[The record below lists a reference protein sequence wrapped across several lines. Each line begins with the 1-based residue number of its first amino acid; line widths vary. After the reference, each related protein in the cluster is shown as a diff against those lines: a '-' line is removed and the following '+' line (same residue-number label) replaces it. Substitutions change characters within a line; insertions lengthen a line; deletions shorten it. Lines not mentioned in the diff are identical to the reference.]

1 MKYVSLCLLAMF
13 AFSASGFAEDLSNPW
28 VHVFSTTD
36 KTFTEDGTVNLSG
49 VDWTLAVDWGTS
61 SSDYNKDATDGMKI
75 GSNTKA
81 PESMTLTSSADGF
94 PGTITSVK
102 VTAKARSKALPHLT
116 VTVGGTTFK
125 YGDADY
131 AEVASAATE
140 YEFTG
145 SGSGSIVVKYE
156 HTGST
161 KGAFYVKQL
170 EVAYSTSGVEKVKTP
185 VITPADGSKFTTESQ
200 EVTITTETE
209 GATIIYTLNGGAE
222 QTYTAPF
229 DITETTTIA
238 AYATKDGMDNS
249 STATATITKN
259 DISDVIVAAD
269 FDDLTEASSS
279 SFNYENDYGTWVG
292 EKMSR
297 EVGFVKLGS
306 SSANGSVTTPKSDAF
321 TSNAVLTYK
330 AKRYNSS
337 TTTINVEILGG
348 GEISGDVNITNLGAD
363 FAEYTVNITGATADT
378 QLKLS
383 GSPRVYV
390 DDIVI
395 RSDETGGGETVAV
408 ASPSFSVS
416 GGKYYAPIEL
426 SLSCSTE
433 GASVYYTLD
442 GTEPSSVSTAYTS
455 AINISETTTVKAIAV
470 SGDNTSDVASA
481 TYTFPTA
488 VANIA
493 GLANVASGEDVVLTL
508 TDAQVLYVN
517 GTNDAYIKDA
527 SGAMDFFK
535 SGLEFT
541 AGQIL
546 NGTIVATNSPYNGIY
561 EIKPVA
567 GHTNLD
573 NVSVTSGEAVPVVM
587 TTAEATAAS
596 AYCQL
601 VTINDVTP
609 VADGTKFYTD
619 DTKTLQI
626 YNKYNVDYTLD
637 VEKKYNITGII
648 ITFSSGGNIVSELA
662 PTVVP
667 EEVETAEEVGFRDIK
682 ADLTQLQALATE
694 SNVYITVAEDGT
706 ISQTDN
712 AEKAAATLKGKWH
725 GTSYGWSNFTAS
737 VPVEGTVKI
746 TYATHDYGNDI
757 TVTNAEG
764 TEVAKLNTVGAK
776 WSSNHDNVV
785 SAYYRVNE
793 PTTLHFS
800 NANYN
805 PYFAVEAIAPED
817 IPAEVT
823 THNVTFG
830 TGDAEG
836 VAPAAVEVEDG
847 SAVKLPKNYTL
858 YKEGS
863 TLTGWSDGTETY
875 APGTEITPTADVALT
890 PVFTENTVA
899 LADRESAVSIVYALD
914 GYNDNPQHK
923 FQGSSTGNGIM
934 VTQATV
940 NGASIDVAVRVDAT
954 SSKFSANGTGWHQV
968 TAGAKVTVPSCKGAV
983 ITVKTYKNEN
993 ALKFGETAAE
1003 VNADPASYEATT
1015 DDETLVIEQTANGY
1029 WSNLSI
1035 TLPAVSEEEEYPF
1048 PVTEDITATWDYS
1061 DADVMAA
1068 TVALSQGSGKVDDVA
1083 KDGIKM
1089 TVEANG
1095 ASFRNNGN
1103 NIQVQQGAVFKV
1115 PVQSTEDV
1123 VTVKGYP
1130 GYSYYTIGNS
1140 EEYQNTNDNPETTYK
1155 AKLADVEQG
1164 FVAIT
1169 STNNNNYY
1177 YSISVDLKA
1186 KKEPVTLDNEA
1197 VTATFPFHEGTEKQ
1211 TAVFGDDADYFL
1223 SSKVA
1228 HGSGLTITGKGTPK
1242 DLTAPVETI
1251 FQPTEKVNSATD
1263 DNAIQFIIVPKPGFT
1278 FTPSSVSITATRFG
1292 TDDGL
1297 LDFSWL
1303 NPDNTTVTLATGQR
1317 PNRHDGSKKHD
1328 SDTNAK
1334 FTTFTYEITGATA
1347 AEGQCGLKVNLYGLA
1362 NTKQIGFSDII
1373 INGTLSG
1380 TEKEMPILASFKLNG
1395 TEYAADEVFEIDGSD
1410 YVGEVKLSK
1419 SATMVSAENPLTDIT
1434 AASGEIGTVTY
1445 EGSETACTVTIPMT
1459 AGKESIN
1466 YILNVVQK
1474 PDYTLTYIG
1483 LDGSTIGT
1491 QTVEEDAAIGEFAVD
1506 IASVEGAK
1514 EGYKARGWF
1523 KNDYVGEKYKTAD
1536 VITSDI
1542 SLYAIETEIEVASDS
1557 RKYSFNLADPFFYAE
1572 DHEAFTPTEGSKC
1585 KFHDTTHGWSFY
1597 DGDQVDLLVGPKA
1610 TIYVTLCQYGKGTN
1624 VLVLDADGETLATLN
1639 GKSETDGELQTYAY
1653 EGPEGKISLK
1663 FVASGEMYIH
1673 NVKIV
1678 NTTTTNYEQAGQWI
1692 TVKAGDASSLIDA
1705 IDAANGMAGD
1715 ERVYIFLP
1723 NGTYDLGQTCLTQIG
1738 RDNVSIIGQSTE
1750 GTIIQNKPIAEGIA
1764 VTATLLNTSDNLYM
1778 QDLTLKNDWDY
1789 YGIAGDGR
1797 AVCLQDKGSNT
1808 VCKNVRLL
1816 SHQDT
1821 YYTNNQNGNYYWED
1835 SEVHGTVDFI
1845 CGEGTLFMEKSKL
1858 VVEKRNADGSGECTI
1873 TAPSTKVGNAYGYVF
1888 SNCEIENNAQKYNY
1902 GRAWNNAPRCAYI
1915 NTTVNDDKLV
1925 ANRWTLKGMNE
1936 NPATAFVE
1944 YNTMDAEGNVVSPS
1958 SHVVTFT
1965 ASKSSQTNPDFETI
1979 LTATQAAEFALDKVF
1994 TGWTPAE
2001 FTVQVDAPDAEIAE
2015 DVITWTP
2022 ADDAIAY
2029 ALFKNDELMGITTE
2043 ASFDAGAGNGAHG
2056 APRKAEGDDVY
2067 TIRAANAHGGFGE
2080 AKTISVATGIE
2091 GVITEKGNVVSTH
2104 YYNVAGA
2111 RVSDSAK
2118 GVLIKV
2124 EKLENG
2130 KTVTTKIVR

>member
-1 MKYVSLCLLAMF
+1 MNDGYLILGKKDSYLELP
-13 AFSASGFAEDLSNPW
+13 AFDFDVEKIEVIGHSGASAS
-28 VHVFSTTD
+28 
-36 KTFTEDGTVNLSG
+36 
-49 VDWTLAVDWGTS
+49 
-61 SSDYNKDATDGMKI
+61 
-75 GSNTKA
+75 
-81 PESMTLTSSADGF
+81 
-94 PGTITSVK
+94 VK
-102 VTAKARSKALPHLT
+102 QNI
-116 VTVGGTTFK
+116 
-125 YGDADY
+125 Y
-131 AEVASAATE
+131 AEGVAVSE
-140 YEFTG
+140 
-145 SGSGSIVVKYE
+145 
-156 HTGST
+156 
-161 KGAFYVKQL
+161 
-170 EVAYSTSGVEKVKTP
+170 
-185 VITPADGSKFTTESQ
+185 
-200 EVTITTETE
+200 
-209 GATIIYTLNGGAE
+209 
-222 QTYTAPF
+222 
-229 DITETTTIA
+229 ETT
-238 AYATKDGMDNS
+238 G
-249 STATATITKN
+249 
-259 DISDVIVAAD
+259 
-269 FDDLTEASSS
+269 
-279 SFNYENDYGTWVG
+279 
-292 EKMSR
+292 
-297 EVGFVKLGS
+297 
-306 SSANGSVTTPKSDAF
+306 ANGVT
-321 TSNAVLTYK
+321 
-330 AKRYNSS
+330 
-337 TTTINVEILGG
+337 NVY
-348 GEISGDVNITNLGAD
+348 EISGSAQAAG
-363 FAEYTVNITGATADT
+363 TVYKLMVTSSHNT
-378 QLKLS
+378 QMDAIKIYKKS
-383 GSPRVYV
+383 S
-390 DDIVI
+390 
-395 RSDETGGGETVAV
+395 GGETVTV
-408 ASPSFSVS
+408 AKPAFSVN
-416 GGKYYAPIEL
+416 GGKCYEPFEL

-433 GASVYYTLD
+433 GASIYYTLD
-442 GTEPSSVSTAYTS
+442 GTDPSSASTVYTS
-455 AINISETTTVKAIAV
+455 AITISETTTVKAVAV
-470 SGDNTSDVASA
+470 SGEQTSEIASA

-493 GLANVASGEDVVLTL
+493 GLAGVASGEDVILTL
-508 TDAQVLYVN
+508 ADAQVLYVN
-517 GTNDAYIKDA
+517 GTNDVYIKDA
-527 SGAMDFFK
+527 TGAMDFFK
-535 SGLEFT
+535 PGLTFT

-546 NGTIVATNSPYNGIY
+546 NGTIIASNSPYNGIY
-561 EIKPVA
+561 EIKPIS
-567 GHTNLD
+567 GKTNLD
-573 NVSVTSGEAVPVVM
+573 NVTITDGEATPVVM
-587 TTAEATAAS
+587 TTAEASESS

-601 VTINDVTP
+601 VTIKDVVP

-619 DTKTLQI
+619 DTKAVQI
-626 YNKYNVDYTLD
+626 YNKFGVDYSLD
-637 VEKKYNITGII
+637 ENKKYNITGII

-694 SNVYITVAEDGT
+694 SNVYISVAEDGT
-706 ISQTDN
+706 ISQTDD
-712 AEKAAATLKGKWH
+712 AETAAATLKGTWH

-764 TEVAKLNTVGAK
+764 TEVAKLNTMGAK

-785 SAYYRVNE
+785 STYYRVNE

-830 TGDAEG
+830 AGDAEG

-940 NGASIDVAVRVDAT
+940 NGAFIDVAVRVDAT
-954 SSKFSANGTGWHQV
+954 SSKFSANGSGWHQV
-968 TAGAKVTVPSCKGAV
+968 NAGAKVTVPSCKGAV

-1035 TLPAVSEEEEYPF
+1035 TLPAVGEEEENPF
-1048 PVTEDITATWDYS
+1048 PLTEDVTATWDFG
-1061 DADVMAA
+1061 DGDVMAA
-1068 TVALSQGSGKVDDVA
+1068 TMALSGTTTPGKVDDVA

-1095 ASFRNNGN
+1095 ATFRNNGGT
-1103 NIQVQQGAVFKV
+1103 NIQVRTGAVFKV
-1115 PVQSTEDV
+1115 PVQSTDDV
-1123 VTVKGYP
+1123 VTVNGYP
-1130 GYSYYTIGNS
+1130 NYSFYAIGN
-1140 EEYQNTNDNPETTYK
+1140 NTTVLNDVNTYK

-1164 FVAIT
+1164 YVAIT
-1169 STNNNNYY
+1169 SMNDNNYY

-1186 KKEPVTLDNEA
+1186 PKEPVTLDNEP

-1211 TAVFGDDADYFL
+1211 TAEFGDDADYFL
-1223 SSKVA
+1223 SSKVT

-1242 DLTAPVETI
+1242 DLTTPVETL

-1263 DNAIQFIIVPKPGFT
+1263 DNAIQFIIIPKPGFT

-1292 TDDGL
+1292 TNDGL
-1297 LDFSWL
+1297 LDFAWI
-1303 NPDNTTVTLATGQR
+1303 NPDNTTVSLATGQR
-1317 PNRHDGSKKHD
+1317 PNRNDGQTKHD

-1334 FTTFTYEITGATA
+1334 FTTFTYEITGAKA

-1380 TEKEMPILASFKLNG
+1380 TEREMPILASFKLNG

-1419 SATMVSAENPLTDIT
+1419 TATMVSAENPLTDIT

-1459 AGKESIN
+1459 AGEESIN

-1474 PDYTLTYIG
+1474 PDYTLSYIG

-1523 KNDYVGEKYKTAD
+1523 KNNYVGEKYKTAD

-1624 VLVLDADGETLATLN
+1624 VLVLDANGETLATLN

-1663 FVASGEMYIH
+1663 FVATGEMYIH

-1678 NTTTTNYEQAGQWI
+1678 NTTTTNYDQAGQWI
-1692 TVKAGDASSLIDA
+1692 TVKAGDASSFVDA
-1705 IDAANGMAGD
+1705 IDAANGISGD

-1738 RDNVSIIGQSTE
+1738 RKNISIIGQSTE
-1750 GTIIQNKPIAEGIA
+1750 GTIIQNKPAKEGIA
-1764 VTATLLNTSDNLYM
+1764 ETATLLNTSENLYM
-1778 QDLTLKNDWDY
+1778 QDLTLKNNWDY

-1797 AVCLQDKGSNT
+1797 GVCLQDKGNNT
-1808 VCKNVRLL
+1808 VCKNVRML
-1816 SHQDT
+1816 SYQDT
-1821 YYTNNQNGNYYWED
+1821 YYTNNAEGNFYWED
-1835 SEVHGTVDFI
+1835 SEIHGTVDFI
-1845 CGEGTLFMEKSKL
+1845 CGEGTLFMENSKL
-1858 VVEKRNADGSGECTI
+1858 FVEKRNADGTGECTI
-1873 TAPSTKVGNAYGYVF
+1873 TAPSTKDGKQYGYVF
-1888 SNCEIENNAQKYNY
+1888 NNCTIENEAESFNF
-1902 GRAWNNAPRCAYI
+1902 GRAWNNKPRAAYL
-1915 NTTVNDDKLV
+1915 NTTIINDKLISTRWRV
-1925 ANRWTLKGMNE
+1925 AGMNNN
-1936 NPATAFVE
+1936 NPVEFVE
-1944 YNTMDAEGNVVSPS
+1944 YKSVDESGSVISPES
-1958 SHVVTFT
+1958 NVVTFT
-1965 ASKSSQTNPDFETI
+1965 NAGGVTMETI
-1979 LTATQAAEFALDKVF
+1979 LTDAQAANFTLDKVF

-2091 GVITEKGNVVSTH
+2091 GVITEKDNVVSTH

>member
-1 MKYVSLCLLAMF
+1 MAKQLLKYVTLCLLAL
-13 AFSASGFAEDLSNPW
+13 FSFSTSGFADDLANPW
-28 VHVFSTTD
+28 IHVFSTTE

-61 SSDYNKDATDGMKI
+61 NSDYNKDATDGMKI
-75 GSNTKA
+75 GSNSKA
-81 PESMTLTSSADGF
+81 PESMTLTSSSDGI

-102 VTAKARSKALPHLT
+102 VTAKARSGALPHLT
-116 VTVGGTTFK
+116 VSVGGTSFTC
-125 YGDADY
+125 GDEEY
-131 AEVASAATE
+131 VEVASSTTE

-145 SGSGSIVVKYE
+145 SGSGSIVIKYE

-170 EVAYSTSGVEKVKTP
+170 EVAYSTSGLEKVKTP
-185 VITPADGSKFTTESQ
+185 AITPANGSVFTTESQ
-200 EVTITTETE
+200 EVSISTETE

-238 AYATKDGMDNS
+238 AYATKEGMDNS
-249 STATATITKN
+249 STVTATITKK
-259 DISDVIVAAD
+259 DMSGVIVAAD
-269 FDDLTEASSS
+269 FDDLTVQSSS
-279 SFNYENDYGTWVG
+279 SFNYENEYGTWVG
-292 EKMSR
+292 EKMSS
-297 EVGFVKLGS
+297 EVGYVKLGS
-306 SSANGSVTTPKSDAF
+306 SSANGSVTTPKSDNF
-321 TSNAVLTYK
+321 TTNAVLTYK
-330 AKRYNSS
+330 AKRYNTS

-348 GEISGDVNITNLGAD
+348 GEITGDVSITDLGAD
-363 FAEYTVNITGATADT
+363 FAEYTVNITGATTDT

-395 RSDETGGGETVAV
+395 RADEGGGGETITV
-408 ASPSFSVS
+408 ASPTFSVS
-416 GGKYYAPIEL
+416 GGKCYEPFEL

-433 GASVYYTLD
+433 GASIYYTLD
-442 GTEPSSVSTAYTS
+442 GTAPTSASTAYTS
-455 AINISETTTVKAIAV
+455 AITISETTTIKAVAV
-470 SGDNTSDVASA
+470 SGEKTSEIASA
-481 TYTFPTA
+481 TYTFPTT

-493 GLANVASGEDVVLTL
+493 GLAGVASGEDVILTL
-508 TDAQVLYVN
+508 ADAQVLYVN
-517 GTNDAYIKDA
+517 GANDVYIKDA
-527 SGAMDFFK
+527 TGAMDFFK
-535 SGLEFT
+535 SGLTFT

-546 NGTIVATNSPYNGIY
+546 NGTIIASNSPYNGIY
-561 EIKPVA
+561 EIKPIS
-567 GHTNLD
+567 GKTNLD
-573 NVSVTSGEAVPVVM
+573 NVTITEGEATPVVM
-587 TTAEATAAS
+587 TTAEAAESS

-601 VTINDVTP
+601 VTIKEVVP

-619 DTKTLQI
+619 DTKAVQI
-626 YNKYNVDYTLD
+626 YNKFGVDYSLD
-637 VEKKYNITGII
+637 ENKKYNITGVI
-648 ITFSSGGNIVSELA
+648 ITFSSGGNIVSEIA
-662 PTVVP
+662 PTIVP
-667 EEVETAEEVGFRDIK
+667 EEVVSPEEVGFRDIK

-694 SNVYITVAEDGT
+694 SNVYISVAEDGT
-706 ISQTDN
+706 ISQTDD
-712 AEKAAATLKGKWH
+712 AETAAATLKGKWH
-725 GTSYGWSNFTAS
+725 STSYGWSNFTAI

-764 TEVAKLNTVGAK
+764 TEVAKLNTMGAK

-785 SAYYRVNE
+785 STYYRVNE
-793 PTTLHFS
+793 PTTLNFS

-805 PYFAVEAIAPED
+805 PYFAVEAIDPAD

-823 THNVTFG
+823 SYNVTFG
-830 TGDAEG
+830 AGDAEG
-836 VAPAAVEVEDG
+836 VAPAAIEVEDG
-847 SAVKLPKNYTL
+847 NTVKLPKNYTL

-875 APGTEITPTADVALT
+875 APGAEVTPTADMALT
-890 PVFTENTVA
+890 PVFTENTVS
-899 LADRESAVSIVYALD
+899 LADRESAVSIVYVLN

-923 FQGSSTGNGIM
+923 FQGSSNGIM
-934 VTQATV
+934 VTQANV
-940 NGASIDVAVRVDAT
+940 NGTSIDVAVRVDAT
-954 SSKFSANGTGWHQV
+954 GGKFSANGTGWHQV
-968 TAGAKVTVPSCKGAV
+968 NAGTKVTVPSCKDAAIAV
-983 ITVKTYKNEN
+983 STYNDET
-993 ALKFGETAAE
+993 GESMTFNGEQGTSSNKVVTYTA
-1003 VNADPASYEATT
+1003 T
-1015 DDETLVIEQTANGY
+1015 DDSETVVIEQVANNY
-1029 WSNLSI
+1029 WNNLSI
-1035 TLPAVSEEEEYPF
+1035 TLPVVSEEDEYPF
-1048 PVTEDITATWDYS
+1048 PVTEDVTATWDYS

-1103 NIQVQQGAVFKV
+1103 NIQVRQGAVFKV

-1177 YSISVDLKA
+1177 YYIKVDLKA
-1186 KKEPVTLDNEA
+1186 KKEPTTLDNEA

-1211 TAVFGDDADYFL
+1211 TAEFGDDADYFL
-1223 SSKVA
+1223 SSKVT

-1242 DLTAPVETI
+1242 DLTTPVETL

-1278 FTPSSVSITATRFG
+1278 FTPTSVSITATRFG
-1292 TDDGL
+1292 TNDGL

-1317 PNRHDGSKKHD
+1317 PNRNDGSKKHD
-1328 SDTNAK
+1328 TDTDAK
-1334 FTTFTYEITGATA
+1334 FTTFTYEITGATP

-1362 NTKQIGFSDII
+1362 NNKQIGFSDII

-1395 TEYAADEVFEIDGSD
+1395 TEYAADEVFEIDGTD
-1410 YVGEVKLSK
+1410 YVGEIKLSK
-1419 SATMVSAENPLTDIT
+1419 TATMVSAENPLTDIT
-1434 AASGEIGTVTY
+1434 PASGEVGTVTY

-1459 AGKESIN
+1459 AGEESIN
-1466 YILNVVQK
+1466 YILNVIQK

-1483 LDGSTIGT
+1483 LDGATLGT
-1491 QTVEEDAAIGEFAVD
+1491 QTVEEDATIGEFAVD
-1506 IASVEGAK
+1506 IASVEGAR

-1523 KNDYVGEKYKTAD
+1523 KNNYVGEKYQTTD
-1536 VITSDI
+1536 VITSDVN
-1542 SLYAIETEIEVASDS
+1542 LYAKDTEIEVPSDN
-1557 RKYSFNLADPFFYAE
+1557 RKYTFNLADPFFYAE

-1585 KFHDTTHGWSFY
+1585 KFHDTAHGWSFY
-1597 DGDQVDLLVGPKA
+1597 NDDQVDLLVGPKA
-1610 TIYVTLCQYGKGTN
+1610 TIYVTLCQYGKATN
-1624 VLVLDADGETLATLN
+1624 VLVLDANGETLETLD
-1639 GKSETDGELQTYAY
+1639 GMSETDGDLRTYAY
-1653 EGPEGKISLK
+1653 EGAAGKISLK
-1663 FVASGEMYIH
+1663 FVATGEMYIH

-1678 NTTTTNYEQAGQWI
+1678 NTTTTNYDQAGQWI
-1692 TVKAGDASSLIDA
+1692 TVKAGDASSFIDA
-1705 IDAANGMAGD
+1705 IDAANGISGD

-1738 RDNVSIIGQSTE
+1738 RKNISIIGQSTE
-1750 GTIIQNKPIAEGIA
+1750 GTIIQNKPAKEGIA
-1764 VTATLLNTSDNLYM
+1764 ETATLLNTSENLYM
-1778 QDLTLKNDWDY
+1778 QDLTLKNNWDY
-1789 YGIAGDGR
+1789 YNIAGDGR

-1816 SHQDT
+1816 SYQDT
-1821 YYTNNQNGNYYWED
+1821 YYTNNLLGNYYWED
-1835 SEVHGTVDFI
+1835 SEIHGTVDFI
-1845 CGEGTLFMEKSKL
+1845 CGEGTLFMEKSKIF
-1858 VVEKRNADGSGECTI
+1858 VEKRTANGSGGCTI
-1873 TAPSTKVGNAYGYVF
+1873 TAPSTKDGSQYGYVF
-1888 SNCEIENNAQKYNY
+1888 NNCTIENEAASFNF
-1902 GRAWNNAPRCAYI
+1902 GRSWNNKPRAAYL
-1915 NTTVNDDKLV
+1915 NTTIINDKLIST
-1925 ANRWTLKGMNE
+1925 RWTVSGMNC
-1936 NPATAFVE
+1936 NPVEFVE
-1944 YNTMDAEGNVVSPS
+1944 YNSMDENGNVISPAS
-1958 SHVVTFT
+1958 NKVTFT
-1965 ASKSSQTNPDFETI
+1965 KGGDVELETI
-1979 LTATQAAEFALDKVF
+1979 LTEAQAANFTLDKVF
-1994 TGWTPAE
+1994 TDWTPAE
-2001 FTVQVDAPDAEIAE
+2001 FTVQVDAPDAEISE

-2029 ALFKNDELMGITTE
+2029 AIFKNDELMGITTE
-2043 ASFDAGAGNGAHG
+2043 STYDISGNESHG

-2080 AKTISVATGIE
+2080 AKTIEVATGIE
-2091 GVITEKGNVVSTH
+2091 NVSTEKGNVVSTT

-2118 GVLIKV
+2118 GVLLKV

-2130 KTVTTKIVR
+2130 KTVTTKVVR

>member
-1 MKYVSLCLLAMF
+1 MKYNYLRFMLLSMLVMLCGT
-13 AFSASGFAEDLSNPW
+13 SFAEDKVETIDLVNAYSDDIVVSAGIKSDGGNMHVAQGDVVVTSSKGFVQKNEMSIYKNGSMTISLSENVVGYITKVELTLTNSYNFDEPGGDW
-28 VHVFSTTD
+28 SSVYSTPGTNA
-36 KTFTEDGTVNLSG
+36 KVAKGSTETFTTTATNLTSLTLQNTAGGKTGLSKIVVEYTQTASADLLTPTMSFSQTEFTVTEGDKFTPPTLTYDGDGTITYSSSAPNVASVDEATGAVEIVSAGTASIIATAAKTDTYKSASASYTITVNLSTAG
-49 VDWTLAVDWGTS
+49 LTLPWTEDWSKYAVNEVPS
-61 SSDYNKDATDGMKI
+61 KKNYNYSEENG
-75 GSNTKA
+75 
-81 PESMTLTSSADGF
+81 
-94 PGTITSVK
+94 
-102 VTAKARSKALPHLT
+102 
-116 VTVGGTTFK
+116 GGTTK
-125 YGDADY
+125 IYNDAN
-131 AEVASAATE
+131 A
-140 YEFTG
+140 
-145 SGSGSIVVKYE
+145 
-156 HTGST
+156 
-161 KGAFYVKQL
+161 
-170 EVAYSTSGVEKVKTP
+170 
-185 VITPADGSKFTTESQ
+185 
-200 EVTITTETE
+200 
-209 GATIIYTLNGGAE
+209 GG
-222 QTYTAPF
+222 TAP
-229 DITETTTIA
+229 ELL
-238 AYATKDGMDNS
+238 
-249 STATATITKN
+249 
-259 DISDVIVAAD
+259 VAK
-269 FDDLTEASSS
+269 S
-279 SFNYENDYGTWVG
+279 
-292 EKMSR
+292 
-297 EVGFVKLGS
+297 
-306 SSANGSVTTPKSDAF
+306 NGSF
-321 TSNAVLTYK
+321 TASNISLASLEGKAAKLNLTYHT
-330 AKRYNSS
+330 NQ
-337 TTTINVEILGG
+337 GG
-348 GEISGDVNITNLGAD
+348 M
-363 FAEYTVNITGATADT
+363 
-378 QLKLS
+378 
-383 GSPRVYV
+383 
-390 DDIVI
+390 
-395 RSDETGGGETVAV
+395 
-408 ASPSFSVS
+408 
-416 GGKYYAPIEL
+416 
-426 SLSCSTE
+426 
-433 GASVYYTLD
+433 
-442 GTEPSSVSTAYTS
+442 SVSTTVEGVEIGDAVKDETDEKLYTRE
-455 AINISETTTVKAIAV
+455 ITVPA
-470 SGDNTSDVASA
+470 NTA
-481 TYTFPTA
+481 TLDITF
-488 VANIA
+488 
-493 GLANVASGEDVVLTL
+493 
-508 TDAQVLYVN
+508 
-517 GTNDAYIKDA
+517 
-527 SGAMDFFK
+527 M
-535 SGLEFT
+535 
-541 AGQIL
+541 
-546 NGTIVATNSPYNGIY
+546 
-561 EIKPVA
+561 
-567 GHTNLD
+567 
-573 NVSVTSGEAVPVVM
+573 M
-587 TTAEATAAS
+587 TTASNGRIDDISLTLGE
-596 AYCQL
+596 
-601 VTINDVTP
+601 VIND
-609 VADGTKFYTD
+609 
-619 DTKTLQI
+619 
-626 YNKYNVDYTLD
+626 
-637 VEKKYNITGII
+637 
-648 ITFSSGGNIVSELA
+648 
-662 PTVVP
+662 
-667 EEVETAEEVGFRDIK
+667 EEVGFRDIK

-694 SNVYITVAEDGT
+694 SNVYISVAEDGT
-706 ISQTDN
+706 ISQTDD
-712 AEKAAATLKGKWH
+712 AETAAATLKGKWH
-725 GTSYGWSNFTAS
+725 STSYGWSNFTAS

-764 TEVAKLNTVGAK
+764 TEVAKLNTMGAK

-785 SAYYRVNE
+785 STYYRVNE

-847 SAVKLPKNYTL
+847 SVVKLPKNYTL

-940 NGASIDVAVRVDAT
+940 NGTSIDVAVRVDAT
-954 SSKFSANGTGWHQV
+954 GGKFSANGTGWHQV
-968 TAGAKVTVPSCKGAV
+968 NAGTKVTVPSCKGAA

-993 ALKFGETAAE
+993 ALKFGETVAE

-1068 TVALSQGSGKVDDVA
+1068 TVALSKGSGKVDDVA

-1140 EEYQNTNDNPETTYK
+1140 EEYQNSNDNPETTYK

-1169 STNNNNYY
+1169 STNNNNNYY
-1177 YSISVDLKA
+1177 YIKVDLKA
-1186 KKEPVTLDNEA
+1186 KKEPTTLDNEA

-1211 TAVFGDDADYFL
+1211 TAEFGDDADYFL
-1223 SSKVA
+1223 SSKVT

-1242 DLTAPVETI
+1242 DLTSPVETL

-1263 DNAIQFIIVPKPGFT
+1263 ENAIQFIIIPKPGFT

-1292 TDDGL
+1292 TNDGL

-1317 PNRHDGSKKHD
+1317 PNRNDGSKKHD
-1328 SDTNAK
+1328 TDTDAK
-1334 FTTFTYEITGATA
+1334 FTTFTYEITGATP

-1395 TEYAADEVFEIDGSD
+1395 TEYAADEVFEIDGTD
-1410 YVGEVKLSK
+1410 YVGEIKLSK
-1419 SATMVSAENPLTDIT
+1419 TATMVSAENPLTDIT
-1434 AASGEIGTVTY
+1434 PASGEVGTVTY

-1459 AGKESIN
+1459 AGEESIN

-1523 KNDYVGEKYKTAD
+1523 KNNYVGEKYKTAD

-1624 VLVLDADGETLATLN
+1624 VLVLDANGETLATLN

-1738 RDNVSIIGQSTE
+1738 RKNISIIGQSTE
-1750 GTIIQNKPIAEGIA
+1750 GTIIQNKPTKEGIA
-1764 VTATLLNTSDNLYM
+1764 ETATLLNTSENLYM

-1797 AVCLQDKGSNT
+1797 GVCLQDKGNNT
-1808 VCKNVRLL
+1808 VCKNVRML
-1816 SHQDT
+1816 SYQDT
-1821 YYTNNQNGNYYWED
+1821 YYTNNAEGNFYWED
-1835 SEVHGTVDFI
+1835 SEIHGTVDFI
-1845 CGEGTLFMEKSKL
+1845 CGEGTLFMENSKL
-1858 VVEKRNADGSGECTI
+1858 FVEKRNADGTGECTI
-1873 TAPSTKVGNAYGYVF
+1873 TAPSTKDGKQYGYVF
-1888 SNCEIENNAQKYNY
+1888 NNCTIENEAESFNF
-1902 GRAWNNAPRCAYI
+1902 GRAWNNKPRAAYL
-1915 NTTVNDDKLV
+1915 NTTIINDKLISTRWRV
-1925 ANRWTLKGMNE
+1925 AGMNNN
-1936 NPATAFVE
+1936 NPVEFVE
-1944 YNTMDAEGNVVSPS
+1944 YKSVDESGSVISPES
-1958 SHVVTFT
+1958 NVVTFT
-1965 ASKSSQTNPDFETI
+1965 NAGGVTMETI
-1979 LTATQAAEFALDKVF
+1979 LTDAQAANFALDKVF

-2015 DVITWTP
+2015 NVITWTP

-2043 ASFDAGAGNGAHG
+2043 ASFDAGAGDGAHG

>member
-28 VHVFSTTD
+28 IHVFSTTE

-61 SSDYNKDATDGMKI
+61 SSDYNKDASDGMKI

-238 AYATKDGMDNS
+238 AYATKEGMDNS
-249 STATATITKN
+249 STATATITKK

-269 FDDLTEASSS
+269 FDDLTERSSS

-330 AKRYNSS
+330 AKRYDSS
-337 TTTINVEILGG
+337 TTINVEILGG

-363 FAEYTVNITGATADT
+363 FAEYTVNITDATADT

-395 RSDETGGGETVAV
+395 RSDETGGGEIVAV

-433 GASVYYTLD
+433 GASIYYTLD
-442 GTEPSSVSTAYTS
+442 GTEPSSASTAYTS

-535 SGLEFT
+535 SGLSFN

-546 NGTIVATNSPYNGIY
+546 NGTVIASNSPYNGIY
-561 EIKPVA
+561 EIKPIS
-567 GHTNLD
+567 GKTNLD
-573 NVSVTSGEAVPVVM
+573 NVTITEGEATPVVM
-587 TTAEATAAS
+587 TTAEAAESS

-601 VTINDVTP
+601 ITINDVTP

-626 YNKYNVDYTLD
+626 YNKYGLDYTLD
-637 VEKKYNITGII
+637 ASKKYSITGMI
-648 ITFSSGGNIVSELA
+648 ITFPSGGSILSEIA

-667 EEVETAEEVGFRDIK
+667 EEVEEPQPVGFRDIK
-682 ADLTQLQALATE
+682 LNLMEHLEVLTQ

-706 ISQTDN
+706 IGTTDN
-712 AEKAAATLKGKWH
+712 ADEAAATVKGKVH
-725 GTSYGWSNFTAS
+725 SSYGSSNFTAS

-764 TEVAKLNTVGAK
+764 ETVATLNTVGDK
-776 WSSNHDNVV
+776 WMSNHDNVV
-785 SAYYRVNE
+785 STYYRVNE

-805 PYFAVEAIAPED
+805 PYFAVEAIDPAD

-823 THNVTFG
+823 KYNVTFAAGDGATG
-830 TGDAEG
+830 T
-836 VAPAAVEVEDG
+836 APAAVEVEAG
-847 SAVKLPKNYTL
+847 STLTAPVNYYL
-858 YKEGS
+858 YKEGY
-863 TLTGWSDGTETY
+863 TLTGWSDGTTTY
-875 APGTEITPTADVALT
+875 NVGDEITPEADMALT
-890 PVFTENTVA
+890 AVYTANEVE
-899 LADRESAVSIVYALD
+899 LADREAVVAINFVLN
-914 GYNDNPQHK
+914 GYNDNPQYR
-923 FQGSSTGNGIM
+923 FEGGTGVM

-940 NGASIDVAVRVDAT
+940 NGKTIDVAANVDAT
-954 SSKFSANGTGWHQV
+954 SGKFAANGSGWHQV
-968 TAGAKVTVPSCKGAV
+968 NAGTKVTVPSAK
-983 ITVKTYKNEN
+983 
-993 ALKFGETAAE
+993 
-1003 VNADPASYEATT
+1003 EATISVSTYNDETGASMTFNGEQGTASNKVVTYTAT
-1015 DDETLVIEQTANGY
+1015 DDSETVVIEQLSKNY
-1029 WSNLSI
+1029 WNNLSI
-1035 TLPAVSEEEEYPF
+1035 TLP
-1048 PVTEDITATWDYS
+1048 
-1061 DADVMAA
+1061 
-1068 TVALSQGSGKVDDVA
+1068 
-1083 KDGIKM
+1083 
-1089 TVEANG
+1089 
-1095 ASFRNNGN
+1095 
-1103 NIQVQQGAVFKV
+1103 
-1115 PVQSTEDV
+1115 V
-1123 VTVKGYP
+1123 VR
-1130 GYSYYTIGNS
+1130 
-1140 EEYQNTNDNPETTYK
+1140 E
-1155 AKLADVEQG
+1155 
-1164 FVAIT
+1164 
-1169 STNNNNYY
+1169 
-1177 YSISVDLKA
+1177 
-1186 KKEPVTLDNEA
+1186 KEPVTLDNEA

-1211 TAVFGDDADYFL
+1211 TAEFGDDADYFL

-1228 HGSGLTITGKGTPK
+1228 HGSGLTITGNGTPK

-1362 NTKQIGFSDII
+1362 NTKQIGFSGII

-1419 SATMVSAENPLTDIT
+1419 TATMVSAENPLTDIT

-1459 AGKESIN
+1459 AGEESIN

-1474 PDYTLTYIG
+1474 PDYTLSYIG

-1610 TIYVTLCQYGKGTN
+1610 TIYVTLCKYGSATN
-1624 VLVLDADGETLATLN
+1624 VLVLDANGETLETLD
-1639 GKSETDGELQTYAY
+1639 GMSETDGELQTYAY

-1705 IDAANGMAGD
+1705 IDAANGMPGD

-1738 RDNVSIIGQSTE
+1738 RKNISIIGQSTE
-1750 GTIIQNKPIAEGIA
+1750 GTIIQNKPTKEGIA
-1764 VTATLLNTSDNLYM
+1764 ETATLLNTSENLYM
-1778 QDLTLKNDWDY
+1778 QDLTLKNNWDY
-1789 YGIAGDGR
+1789 YNIAGDGR

-1808 VCKNVRLL
+1808 VCKNVCLL

-1821 YYTNNQNGNYYWED
+1821 YYTNNQNGNYYWEN

-1888 SNCEIENNAQKYNY
+1888 SNCEIENNALKYNY

-1925 ANRWTLKGMNE
+1925 ENRWTLKGMNE

-2043 ASFDAGAGNGAHG
+2043 ASFDTGAGNGAHG

>member
-1 MKYVSLCLLAMF
+1 MLLSMFVMLCGT
-13 AFSASGFAEDLSNPW
+13 SFAEDKVETIDLVGDAWDNITVSAAGVSSQGGNMNISQGDVVVTSELGYAKKGEMSIYKTGSLTIALSENIVGYITKVELTLTNSYNFEEPGGEW
-28 VHVFSTTD
+28 TSEYSTPGTSS
-36 KTFTEDGTVNLSG
+36 KVAKGETETFTTTATNLTSLTLHNDAAGKTGLTKIVVEYTQTASSGLLTPTMSFSETEFTVTEGDAFTPPTLNYDGDGDITYSSSAPNVASVDEATGAVEIVSAGTASIIATAAKTDTYKSASASYTITVNLSTAG
-49 VDWTLAVDWGTS
+49 LTLPWTEDWSKYAVNEVPS
-61 SSDYNKDATDGMKI
+61 KKNYNYSEENG
-75 GSNTKA
+75 
-81 PESMTLTSSADGF
+81 
-94 PGTITSVK
+94 
-102 VTAKARSKALPHLT
+102 
-116 VTVGGTTFK
+116 GGTTK
-125 YGDADY
+125 IYNDAN
-131 AEVASAATE
+131 A
-140 YEFTG
+140 
-145 SGSGSIVVKYE
+145 
-156 HTGST
+156 
-161 KGAFYVKQL
+161 
-170 EVAYSTSGVEKVKTP
+170 
-185 VITPADGSKFTTESQ
+185 
-200 EVTITTETE
+200 
-209 GATIIYTLNGGAE
+209 GG
-222 QTYTAPF
+222 TAP
-229 DITETTTIA
+229 ELL
-238 AYATKDGMDNS
+238 
-249 STATATITKN
+249 
-259 DISDVIVAAD
+259 VAK
-269 FDDLTEASSS
+269 S
-279 SFNYENDYGTWVG
+279 
-292 EKMSR
+292 
-297 EVGFVKLGS
+297 
-306 SSANGSVTTPKSDAF
+306 NGSF
-321 TSNAVLTYK
+321 TASNISLASLDGKAAKLNLTYHT
-330 AKRYNSS
+330 NQ
-337 TTTINVEILGG
+337 GG
-348 GEISGDVNITNLGAD
+348 M
-363 FAEYTVNITGATADT
+363 
-378 QLKLS
+378 
-383 GSPRVYV
+383 
-390 DDIVI
+390 
-395 RSDETGGGETVAV
+395 
-408 ASPSFSVS
+408 
-416 GGKYYAPIEL
+416 
-426 SLSCSTE
+426 
-433 GASVYYTLD
+433 
-442 GTEPSSVSTAYTS
+442 SVSTTVEGVEIGDAVKDETDEKLYTRE
-455 AINISETTTVKAIAV
+455 ITVPA
-470 SGDNTSDVASA
+470 NTA
-481 TYTFPTA
+481 TLDITF
-488 VANIA
+488 
-493 GLANVASGEDVVLTL
+493 
-508 TDAQVLYVN
+508 
-517 GTNDAYIKDA
+517 
-527 SGAMDFFK
+527 M
-535 SGLEFT
+535 
-541 AGQIL
+541 
-546 NGTIVATNSPYNGIY
+546 
-561 EIKPVA
+561 
-567 GHTNLD
+567 
-573 NVSVTSGEAVPVVM
+573 M
-587 TTAEATAAS
+587 TTASNGRIDDISLTLGE
-596 AYCQL
+596 
-601 VTINDVTP
+601 VIND
-609 VADGTKFYTD
+609 
-619 DTKTLQI
+619 
-626 YNKYNVDYTLD
+626 
-637 VEKKYNITGII
+637 
-648 ITFSSGGNIVSELA
+648 
-662 PTVVP
+662 
-667 EEVETAEEVGFRDIK
+667 EEVGFRDIK

-694 SNVYITVAEDGT
+694 SNVYISVAEDGT
-706 ISQTDN
+706 ISQTDD
-712 AEKAAATLKGKWH
+712 AETAAATLKGKWH
-725 GTSYGWSNFTAS
+725 STSYGWSNFTAS

-764 TEVAKLNTVGAK
+764 TEVAKLNTMGAK

-785 SAYYRVNE
+785 STYYRVNE

-805 PYFAVEAIAPED
+805 PYFAVEAIDPAD

-823 THNVTFG
+823 SYNVTFSA
-830 TGDAEG
+830 GDAEG
-836 VAPAAVEVEDG
+836 VAPAAIEVEDG
-847 SAVKLPKNYTL
+847 NTVKLPKNYTL

-875 APGTEITPTADVALT
+875 APGAEVTPTADMALT
-890 PVFTENTVA
+890 PVFTENTVS
-899 LADRESAVSIVYALD
+899 LADRESAVSIVYVLN

-940 NGASIDVAVRVDAT
+940 NGTSIDVAVRVDAT
-954 SSKFSANGTGWHQV
+954 DGKFSANGTGWHQV
-968 TAGAKVTVPSCKGAV
+968 NAGTKVTVPSCKDAAIAV
-983 ITVKTYKNEN
+983 STYNDET
-993 ALKFGETAAE
+993 GESMTFNGEQGTSSNKVVTYTA
-1003 VNADPASYEATT
+1003 T
-1015 DDETLVIEQTANGY
+1015 DDSETVVIEQVANNY
-1029 WSNLSI
+1029 WNNLSI
-1035 TLPAVSEEEEYPF
+1035 TLPVVSEEDEYPF
-1048 PVTEDITATWDYS
+1048 PVTEDVTATWDYS

-1089 TVEANG
+1089 TVESNG

-1140 EEYQNTNDNPETTYK
+1140 DEYQNTNDNPETTYK

-1211 TAVFGDDADYFL
+1211 TAEFGDDADYFL
-1223 SSKVA
+1223 SSKVT

-1242 DLTAPVETI
+1242 DLTTPVETI

-1263 DNAIQFIIVPKPGFT
+1263 DNAIQFIIIPKPGFT

-1292 TDDGL
+1292 TNDGL
-1297 LDFSWL
+1297 LDFAWI

-1317 PNRHDGSKKHD
+1317 PNRNDGSKKHD
-1328 SDTNAK
+1328 TDTDAK

-1362 NTKQIGFSDII
+1362 NNKQIGFSDIV

-1380 TEKEMPILASFKLNG
+1380 TEREMPILASFKLNG

-1419 SATMVSAENPLTDIT
+1419 TATMVSAENPLTDIT

-1459 AGKESIN
+1459 AGEESIN

-1474 PDYTLTYIG
+1474 PDYTLSYIG

-1523 KNDYVGEKYKTAD
+1523 KNNYVGEKYKTAD

-1624 VLVLDADGETLATLN
+1624 VLVLDANGETLATLN

-1705 IDAANGMAGD
+1705 IDAANGISGD

-1738 RDNVSIIGQSTE
+1738 RKNISIIGQSTE
-1750 GTIIQNKPIAEGIA
+1750 GTIIQNKPAKEGIA
-1764 VTATLLNTSDNLYM
+1764 ETATLLNTSENLYM
-1778 QDLTLKNDWDY
+1778 QDLTLKNNWDY

-1797 AVCLQDKGSNT
+1797 GVCLQDKGNNT
-1808 VCKNVRLL
+1808 VCKNVRML
-1816 SHQDT
+1816 SYQDT
-1821 YYTNNQNGNYYWED
+1821 YYTNNAEGNFYWED
-1835 SEVHGTVDFI
+1835 SEIHGTVDFI

-1858 VVEKRNADGSGECTI
+1858 FVEKRNADGTGECTI
-1873 TAPSTKVGNAYGYVF
+1873 TAPSTKDGKQYGYVF
-1888 SNCEIENNAQKYNY
+1888 NNCTIENEAESFNF
-1902 GRAWNNAPRCAYI
+1902 GRAWNNKPRAAYL
-1915 NTTVNDDKLV
+1915 NTTIINDKLISTRWRV
-1925 ANRWTLKGMNE
+1925 AGMNNN
-1936 NPATAFVE
+1936 NPVEFVE
-1944 YNTMDAEGNVVSPS
+1944 YKSVDESGSVISPES
-1958 SHVVTFT
+1958 NVVTFT
-1965 ASKSSQTNPDFETI
+1965 NAGGVTMETI
-1979 LTATQAAEFALDKVF
+1979 LTDAQAANFALDKVF

-2091 GVITEKGNVVSTH
+2091 GVITEKDNVVSTH

>member
-1 MKYVSLCLLAMF
+1 MKYVSLCMLALFMSDIGIYAQSDTPEVTLDF
-13 AFSASGFAEDLSNPW
+13 
-28 VHVFSTTD
+28 TD
-36 KTFTEDGTVNLSG
+36 KTAWNIPTSGTNTALGEYTNGTYTIKLYATTNYKMNNGYLILGKKDSYLELPAFDFDVERIEVVGHSGASASVKQNIYAEGVAVSEETTGADGVTNVYEITESAQTSGTVYKLM
-49 VDWTLAVDWGTS
+49 VTS
-61 SSDYNKDATDGMKI
+61 SYNTQIDAIKI
-75 GSNTKA
+75 YKK
-81 PESMTLTSSADGF
+81 SS
-94 PGTITSVK
+94 
-102 VTAKARSKALPHLT
+102 
-116 VTVGGTTFK
+116 
-125 YGDADY
+125 
-131 AEVASAATE
+131 
-140 YEFTG
+140 
-145 SGSGSIVVKYE
+145 
-156 HTGST
+156 
-161 KGAFYVKQL
+161 
-170 EVAYSTSGVEKVKTP
+170 
-185 VITPADGSKFTTESQ
+185 
-200 EVTITTETE
+200 
-209 GATIIYTLNGGAE
+209 
-222 QTYTAPF
+222 
-229 DITETTTIA
+229 
-238 AYATKDGMDNS
+238 
-249 STATATITKN
+249 
-259 DISDVIVAAD
+259 
-269 FDDLTEASSS
+269 
-279 SFNYENDYGTWVG
+279 
-292 EKMSR
+292 
-297 EVGFVKLGS
+297 
-306 SSANGSVTTPKSDAF
+306 
-321 TSNAVLTYK
+321 
-330 AKRYNSS
+330 
-337 TTTINVEILGG
+337 
-348 GEISGDVNITNLGAD
+348 
-363 FAEYTVNITGATADT
+363 
-378 QLKLS
+378 
-383 GSPRVYV
+383 
-390 DDIVI
+390 
-395 RSDETGGGETVAV
+395 GGETVTV
-408 ASPSFSVS
+408 AKPAFSVN
-416 GGKYYAPIEL
+416 GGKCYEPFEL

-433 GASVYYTLD
+433 GASIYYTLD
-442 GTEPSSVSTAYTS
+442 GTDPSSASTVYTS
-455 AINISETTTVKAIAV
+455 AITISETTTVKAVAV
-470 SGDNTSDVASA
+470 SGEQTSEIASA

-493 GLANVASGEDVVLTL
+493 GLAGVASGEDVILTL
-508 TDAQVLYVN
+508 ADAQVLYVN
-517 GTNDAYIKDA
+517 GTNDVYIKDA
-527 SGAMDFFK
+527 TGAMDFFK
-535 SGLEFT
+535 PGLTFT

-546 NGTIVATNSPYNGIY
+546 NGTIIASNSPYNGIY
-561 EIKPVA
+561 EIKPIS
-567 GHTNLD
+567 GKTNLD
-573 NVSVTSGEAVPVVM
+573 NVTITDGEATPVVM
-587 TTAEATAAS
+587 TTAEASESS

-626 YNKYNVDYTLD
+626 YNKYGLDYTLD
-637 VEKKYNITGII
+637 ASKKYSITGMI
-648 ITFSSGGNIVSELA
+648 ITFPSGGSILSEIA

-667 EEVETAEEVGFRDIK
+667 EEVEEPQPVGFRDIK
-682 ADLTQLQALATE
+682 LNLMEHPEVLTQ

-706 ISQTDN
+706 IGTTNN
-712 AEKAAATLKGKWH
+712 ADEAAATVKGKVH
-725 GTSYGWSNFTAS
+725 SSYGSSNFTAS

-785 SAYYRVNE
+785 STYYRVNE

-830 TGDAEG
+830 AGDAEG

-954 SSKFSANGTGWHQV
+954 SSKFSANGSGWHQV
-968 TAGAKVTVPSCKGAV
+968 NAGAKVTVPSCKGAA

-1035 TLPAVSEEEEYPF
+1035 TLPAVSEEVEYPF

-1211 TAVFGDDADYFL
+1211 TAEFGDDADYFL

-1297 LDFSWL
+1297 LDFSWI

-1317 PNRHDGSKKHD
+1317 PNRNDGSKKHD

-1362 NTKQIGFSDII
+1362 NNKQIGLSDIV

-1380 TEKEMPILASFKLNG
+1380 TEREMPILASFKLNG

-1523 KNDYVGEKYKTAD
+1523 KNNYVGEKYKTAD

-1624 VLVLDADGETLATLN
+1624 VLVLDANGETLATLN

-1797 AVCLQDKGSNT
+1797 GVCLQDKGSNT

-1873 TAPSTKVGNAYGYVF
+1873 TAPSTKEGNTYGYVF

-1925 ANRWTLKGMNE
+1925 ASRWTLKGMNE

>member
-1 MKYVSLCLLAMF
+1 MLLSMFVMLCGT
-13 AFSASGFAEDLSNPW
+13 SFAEDKVETIDLVGDAWANITVTAAGASNTGGNMNISQGDVIVTSEAGYAKKGEMSIYKKGSLTIALSENVVGYITKVELTLTNSYNFEEPGGEW
-28 VHVFSTTD
+28 TSEYSTPGTSS
-36 KTFTEDGTVNLSG
+36 KVAKGETETFTTTATNLTSLTLHNDAAGKTGLTKIVVEYTQTASSELLTPTMSFSETEFTVTEGDAFTPPTLNYDGDGDITYSSSAPNVASVDEATGAVEIVSAGTASIIATAAKTDTYKSASASYTITVNLSTAG
-49 VDWTLAVDWGTS
+49 LTLPWTEDWSKYAVNEVPS
-61 SSDYNKDATDGMKI
+61 KKNYNYSEENG
-75 GSNTKA
+75 
-81 PESMTLTSSADGF
+81 
-94 PGTITSVK
+94 
-102 VTAKARSKALPHLT
+102 
-116 VTVGGTTFK
+116 GGTTK
-125 YGDADY
+125 IYNDAN
-131 AEVASAATE
+131 A
-140 YEFTG
+140 
-145 SGSGSIVVKYE
+145 
-156 HTGST
+156 
-161 KGAFYVKQL
+161 
-170 EVAYSTSGVEKVKTP
+170 
-185 VITPADGSKFTTESQ
+185 
-200 EVTITTETE
+200 
-209 GATIIYTLNGGAE
+209 GG
-222 QTYTAPF
+222 TAP
-229 DITETTTIA
+229 ELL
-238 AYATKDGMDNS
+238 
-249 STATATITKN
+249 
-259 DISDVIVAAD
+259 VAK
-269 FDDLTEASSS
+269 S
-279 SFNYENDYGTWVG
+279 
-292 EKMSR
+292 
-297 EVGFVKLGS
+297 
-306 SSANGSVTTPKSDAF
+306 NGSF
-321 TSNAVLTYK
+321 TASNISLASLDGKAAKLNLTYHT
-330 AKRYNSS
+330 NQ
-337 TTTINVEILGG
+337 GG
-348 GEISGDVNITNLGAD
+348 M
-363 FAEYTVNITGATADT
+363 
-378 QLKLS
+378 
-383 GSPRVYV
+383 
-390 DDIVI
+390 
-395 RSDETGGGETVAV
+395 
-408 ASPSFSVS
+408 
-416 GGKYYAPIEL
+416 
-426 SLSCSTE
+426 
-433 GASVYYTLD
+433 
-442 GTEPSSVSTAYTS
+442 SVSTTVEGVEIGDAVKDETDEKLYTRE
-455 AINISETTTVKAIAV
+455 ITVPA
-470 SGDNTSDVASA
+470 NTA
-481 TYTFPTA
+481 TLDITF
-488 VANIA
+488 
-493 GLANVASGEDVVLTL
+493 
-508 TDAQVLYVN
+508 
-517 GTNDAYIKDA
+517 
-527 SGAMDFFK
+527 M
-535 SGLEFT
+535 
-541 AGQIL
+541 
-546 NGTIVATNSPYNGIY
+546 
-561 EIKPVA
+561 
-567 GHTNLD
+567 
-573 NVSVTSGEAVPVVM
+573 M
-587 TTAEATAAS
+587 TTASNGRIDDISLTLGE
-596 AYCQL
+596 
-601 VTINDVTP
+601 VIND
-609 VADGTKFYTD
+609 
-619 DTKTLQI
+619 
-626 YNKYNVDYTLD
+626 
-637 VEKKYNITGII
+637 
-648 ITFSSGGNIVSELA
+648 
-662 PTVVP
+662 
-667 EEVETAEEVGFRDIK
+667 EEVGFRDIK

-694 SNVYITVAEDGT
+694 SNVYISVAEDGT
-706 ISQTDN
+706 ISQTDD
-712 AEKAAATLKGKWH
+712 AETAAATLKGKWH

-757 TVTNAEG
+757 TVTDADG
-764 TEVAKLNTVGAK
+764 TEVAKLNTMGAK

-785 SAYYRVNE
+785 STYYRVNE

-830 TGDAEG
+830 AGDAEG

-847 SAVKLPKNYTL
+847 SVVKLPKNYTL

-863 TLTGWSDGTETY
+863 TLTGWSNGTETY

-954 SSKFSANGTGWHQV
+954 SSKFSANGSGWHQV

-1089 TVEANG
+1089 TVESNG

-1123 VTVKGYP
+1123 VKVKGYP

-1242 DLTAPVETI
+1242 DLTSPVETL

-1297 LDFSWL
+1297 LDFSWI

-1317 PNRHDGSKKHD
+1317 PNRNDGSKKHD

-1362 NTKQIGFSDII
+1362 NNKQIGLSDIV

-1380 TEKEMPILASFKLNG
+1380 TEREMPILASFKLNG

-1624 VLVLDADGETLATLN
+1624 VLVLDANGETLATLN

-1873 TAPSTKVGNAYGYVF
+1873 TAPSTKEGNTYGYVF

-1925 ANRWTLKGMNE
+1925 ASRWTLKGMNE

-2080 AKTISVATGIE
+2080 AKTISIATGIE
-2091 GVITEKGNVVSTH
+2091 GVSTEKGNVVSTH

>member
-1 MKYVSLCLLAMF
+1 MFVMLCGT
-13 AFSASGFAEDLSNPW
+13 SFAEDKVETIDLVGDAWDNITVSAAGVSSTGGNMNISQGDVIVTSEAGYAKKGEMSIYKKGSLTIALSENVVGYITKVELTLTNSYNFEEPGGEW
-28 VHVFSTTD
+28 TSEYSTPGTSS
-36 KTFTEDGTVNLSG
+36 KVAKGETETFTTTATNLTSLTLHNDAAGKTGLTKIVVEYTQTASSGLLTPTMSFSETEFTVTEGDAFTPPTLNYDGDGAITYSSSAPNVASVDEATGAVEIVSAGTASIIATAAKTDTYKSASASYTITVNLSTAG
-49 VDWTLAVDWGTS
+49 LTLPWTEDWSKYAVNEVPS
-61 SSDYNKDATDGMKI
+61 KKNYNYSEENG
-75 GSNTKA
+75 
-81 PESMTLTSSADGF
+81 
-94 PGTITSVK
+94 
-102 VTAKARSKALPHLT
+102 
-116 VTVGGTTFK
+116 GGTTK
-125 YGDADY
+125 IYNDAN
-131 AEVASAATE
+131 A
-140 YEFTG
+140 
-145 SGSGSIVVKYE
+145 
-156 HTGST
+156 
-161 KGAFYVKQL
+161 
-170 EVAYSTSGVEKVKTP
+170 
-185 VITPADGSKFTTESQ
+185 
-200 EVTITTETE
+200 
-209 GATIIYTLNGGAE
+209 GG
-222 QTYTAPF
+222 TAP
-229 DITETTTIA
+229 ELL
-238 AYATKDGMDNS
+238 
-249 STATATITKN
+249 
-259 DISDVIVAAD
+259 VAK
-269 FDDLTEASSS
+269 S
-279 SFNYENDYGTWVG
+279 
-292 EKMSR
+292 
-297 EVGFVKLGS
+297 
-306 SSANGSVTTPKSDAF
+306 NGSF
-321 TSNAVLTYK
+321 TASNISLASLDGKAAKLNLTYHT
-330 AKRYNSS
+330 NQ
-337 TTTINVEILGG
+337 GG
-348 GEISGDVNITNLGAD
+348 M
-363 FAEYTVNITGATADT
+363 
-378 QLKLS
+378 
-383 GSPRVYV
+383 
-390 DDIVI
+390 
-395 RSDETGGGETVAV
+395 
-408 ASPSFSVS
+408 
-416 GGKYYAPIEL
+416 
-426 SLSCSTE
+426 
-433 GASVYYTLD
+433 
-442 GTEPSSVSTAYTS
+442 SVSTTVEGVEIGDAVKDETDEKLYTRE
-455 AINISETTTVKAIAV
+455 ITVPA
-470 SGDNTSDVASA
+470 NTA
-481 TYTFPTA
+481 TLDITF
-488 VANIA
+488 
-493 GLANVASGEDVVLTL
+493 
-508 TDAQVLYVN
+508 
-517 GTNDAYIKDA
+517 
-527 SGAMDFFK
+527 M
-535 SGLEFT
+535 
-541 AGQIL
+541 
-546 NGTIVATNSPYNGIY
+546 
-561 EIKPVA
+561 
-567 GHTNLD
+567 
-573 NVSVTSGEAVPVVM
+573 M
-587 TTAEATAAS
+587 TTASNGRIDDISLTLGE
-596 AYCQL
+596 
-601 VTINDVTP
+601 VIND
-609 VADGTKFYTD
+609 
-619 DTKTLQI
+619 
-626 YNKYNVDYTLD
+626 
-637 VEKKYNITGII
+637 
-648 ITFSSGGNIVSELA
+648 
-662 PTVVP
+662 
-667 EEVETAEEVGFRDIK
+667 EEVGFRDIK

-725 GTSYGWSNFTAS
+725 STSYGWSNFTAS

-764 TEVAKLNTVGAK
+764 TEVAKLNTMGAK

-785 SAYYRVNE
+785 STYYRVNE

-823 THNVTFG
+823 THNVSFG
-830 TGDAEG
+830 AGDAEG

-863 TLTGWSDGTETY
+863 TLIGWSDGTETY

-940 NGASIDVAVRVDAT
+940 NGTSIDVAVRVDAT
-954 SSKFSANGTGWHQV
+954 GGKFSANGTGWHQV
-968 TAGAKVTVPSCKGAV
+968 NAGTKVTVPSCKGAA

-1035 TLPAVSEEEEYPF
+1035 TLPAVSEEDEYPF

-1089 TVEANG
+1089 TVESNG

-1211 TAVFGDDADYFL
+1211 TAEFGDDADYFL
-1223 SSKVA
+1223 SSKVT

-1242 DLTAPVETI
+1242 DLTTPVETL

-1263 DNAIQFIIVPKPGFT
+1263 ENAIQFIIVPKPGFT
-1278 FTPSSVSITATRFG
+1278 FTPTSVSITATRFG
-1292 TDDGL
+1292 TNDGL

-1317 PNRHDGSKKHD
+1317 PNRNDGQTKHD

-1362 NTKQIGFSDII
+1362 NNKQIGFSDIV

-1380 TEKEMPILASFKLNG
+1380 TEREMPILASFKLNG

-1459 AGKESIN
+1459 AGEESIN

-1523 KNDYVGEKYKTAD
+1523 KNNYVGEKYKTAD

-1624 VLVLDADGETLATLN
+1624 VLVLDANGETLATLN

-1797 AVCLQDKGSNT
+1797 GVCLQDKGSNT

-1873 TAPSTKVGNAYGYVF
+1873 TAPSTKADNAYGYVF

-1925 ANRWTLKGMNE
+1925 ASRWTLKGMNE

-2043 ASFDAGAGNGAHG
+2043 STYDISGNGAHG

>member
-1 MKYVSLCLLAMF
+1 MAKQLLKYVSLCMLALFMSDIGIYAQSDTPEVTLDF
-13 AFSASGFAEDLSNPW
+13 
-28 VHVFSTTD
+28 TD
-36 KTFTEDGTVNLSG
+36 KTAWNIPTSGTNTTLGEYTNGSCTIKLYATTNYKMNDGYLILGKKDSYLELPAFDFDVEKIEVIGHSG
-49 VDWTLAVDWGTS
+49 A
-61 SSDYNKDATDGMKI
+61 
-75 GSNTKA
+75 
-81 PESMTLTSSADGF
+81 SA
-94 PGTITSVK
+94 SVK
-102 VTAKARSKALPHLT
+102 QNI
-116 VTVGGTTFK
+116 
-125 YGDADY
+125 Y
-131 AEVASAATE
+131 AEGVAVSE
-140 YEFTG
+140 
-145 SGSGSIVVKYE
+145 
-156 HTGST
+156 
-161 KGAFYVKQL
+161 
-170 EVAYSTSGVEKVKTP
+170 
-185 VITPADGSKFTTESQ
+185 
-200 EVTITTETE
+200 
-209 GATIIYTLNGGAE
+209 
-222 QTYTAPF
+222 
-229 DITETTTIA
+229 ETT
-238 AYATKDGMDNS
+238 G
-249 STATATITKN
+249 
-259 DISDVIVAAD
+259 
-269 FDDLTEASSS
+269 
-279 SFNYENDYGTWVG
+279 
-292 EKMSR
+292 
-297 EVGFVKLGS
+297 
-306 SSANGSVTTPKSDAF
+306 ANGVT
-321 TSNAVLTYK
+321 
-330 AKRYNSS
+330 
-337 TTTINVEILGG
+337 NVY
-348 GEISGDVNITNLGAD
+348 EISGSAQAAG
-363 FAEYTVNITGATADT
+363 TVYKLMVTSSHNT
-378 QLKLS
+378 QMDAIKIYKKS
-383 GSPRVYV
+383 S
-390 DDIVI
+390 
-395 RSDETGGGETVAV
+395 GGETVTV
-408 ASPSFSVS
+408 AKPAFSVN
-416 GGKYYAPIEL
+416 GGKCYEPFEL

-433 GASVYYTLD
+433 GASIYYTLD
-442 GTEPSSVSTAYTS
+442 GTDPSSASTAYTS
-455 AINISETTTVKAIAV
+455 AITISETTTVKAVAV
-470 SGDNTSDVASA
+470 SGEQTSEIASA

-493 GLANVASGEDVVLTL
+493 GLAGVASGEDVILTL
-508 TDAQVLYVN
+508 ADAQVLYVN
-517 GTNDAYIKDA
+517 GTNDVYIKDA
-527 SGAMDFFK
+527 TGAMDFFK
-535 SGLEFT
+535 PGLTFT

-546 NGTIVATNSPYNGIY
+546 NGTIIASNSPYNGIY
-561 EIKPVA
+561 EIKPISGV
-567 GHTNLD
+567 TNLD
-573 NVSVTSGEAVPVVM
+573 NVTVSEGEATPVVM
-587 TTAEATAAS
+587 TTAEASESS

-626 YNKYNVDYTLD
+626 YNKYGLDYTLD
-637 VEKKYNITGII
+637 ASKKYSITGMI
-648 ITFSSGGNIVSELA
+648 ITFPSGGSILSEIA

-667 EEVETAEEVGFRDIK
+667 EEVEEPQLVGFRDIK
-682 ADLTQLQALATE
+682 LNLMEHPEVLTQ

-706 ISQTDN
+706 IGTTDN
-712 AEKAAATLKGKWH
+712 ADEAAATVKGKVH
-725 GTSYGWSNFTAS
+725 SSYGSSNFTAS

-764 TEVAKLNTVGAK
+764 ETVATLNTVGDK
-776 WSSNHDNVV
+776 WMSNHDNVV
-785 SAYYRVNE
+785 STYYRVNE

-968 TAGAKVTVPSCKGAV
+968 NAGAKVTVPSCKDAV

-1089 TVEANG
+1089 TVESNG

-1130 GYSYYTIGNS
+1130 VYSYYTIGNS

-1169 STNNNNYY
+1169 STSDNNYY
-1177 YSISVDLKA
+1177 YSIKVDLKA

-1197 VTATFPFHEGTEKQ
+1197 VTATFQFHEGTEKQ
-1211 TAVFGDDADYFL
+1211 TAEFGDDADYFL
-1223 SSKVA
+1223 SSKVT

-1242 DLTAPVETI
+1242 DLTTPVETI

-1278 FTPSSVSITATRFG
+1278 FTPTSVSITATRFG
-1292 TDDGL
+1292 TNDGL
-1297 LDFSWL
+1297 LDFAWI
-1303 NPDNTTVTLATGQR
+1303 NPDNTTVSLATGQR
-1317 PNRHDGSKKHD
+1317 PNRNDGKTQHD

-1362 NTKQIGFSDII
+1362 NNKQIGFSDIV

-1380 TEKEMPILASFKLNG
+1380 TEREMPILASFKLNG
-1395 TEYAADEVFEIDGSD
+1395 TEYAADEVFEIDGTD

-1419 SATMVSAENPLTDIT
+1419 TATMVSAENPLTDIT

-1459 AGKESIN
+1459 AGEESIN

-1483 LDGSTIGT
+1483 LDGSAIGT

-1523 KNDYVGEKYKTAD
+1523 KNNYVGEKYKTAD

-1542 SLYAIETEIEVASDS
+1542 SLYAIETEIEVPSDS

-1624 VLVLDADGETLATLN
+1624 VLVLDANGETLATLN

-1705 IDAANGMAGD
+1705 IDAANGISGD

-1750 GTIIQNKPIAEGIA
+1750 GTIIQNKPTKEGIA
-1764 VTATLLNTSDNLYM
+1764 ETATLLNTSDNLYM

-1797 AVCLQDKGSNT
+1797 AVCLHDKGSNT

-1873 TAPSTKVGNAYGYVF
+1873 TAPSTKAGNAYGYVF

-1925 ANRWTLKGMNE
+1925 ASRWTLKGMNE

-2015 DVITWTP
+2015 NVITWTP

-2091 GVITEKGNVVSTH
+2091 GVITEKGNMVSTH